1 MVALDGRQ
9 YHPRG
14 NKKGHRVDEPRR
26 NRGIPLL
33 RGCIGHRTDCARK
46 SGLYVAAVERLFPI
60 CHAPGRFAR
69 HGNGHRQLPG
79 MEQHGRSMGE
89 ARECHEEAD
98 VAHPIKFD
106 AGIFNNNTISDYE
119 PTYTNKKRH
128 PALTIVCWILA
139 AFFLYYAIK
148 LSIQGNRN
156 VQFQDSNTPKYSYT
170 IEKMGKNEEGFYCL
184 TGTVTSN
191 TNKTADGLK
200 IEFKCYDSSGNYIVS
215 LYDYIENLDSGETWS
230 YDIKDIFNSDKISS
244 CNYYQIVPYT
254 KIVEFH

>member
-1 MVALDGRQ
+1 MSKLLIVSKD
-9 YHPRG
+9 
-14 NKKGHRVDEPRR
+14 KKIYKTKIYINDCFLYEIKSLEKICFEIKE
-26 NRGIPLL
+26 GIYNIS
-33 RGCIGHRTDCARK
+33 CISDSSFRK
-46 SGLYVAAVERLFPI
+46 SNPKSLNLNSDVKIEVSQGFLSPNVEIVNLPI
-60 CHAPGRFAR
+60 
-69 HGNGHRQLPG
+69 
-79 MEQHGRSMGE
+79 
-89 ARECHEEAD
+89 EEAD

-148 LSIQGNRN
+148 LSIQEKRN
-156 VQFQDSNTPKYSYT
+156 VQFQYSNTPKYSDT